1 MTPELEQAL
10 GALYRGQ
17 KNVALKAEELNMPL
31 PQLKQLLSLYIQQI
45 PLTDDAWNADIE
57 ISWPYMT

>member
-17 KNVALKAEELNMPL
+17 TNVAKKAAELNIPT
-31 PQLKQLLSLYIQQI
+31 PQLKQLLNHYIQQT
-45 PLTDDAWNADIE
+45 PATDDAWNADIE
-57 ISWPYMT
+57 LSWPYVT